1 MIEQDLGIAV
11 DDGEEIVEIVGN
23 AAGETADSF
32 HFLRLAELVFEDAAF
47 GDVFGDGFE
56 NVGGFV
62 ASGDGATADADGDIG
77 LVFAAPADFE
87 TIHATGALKFI
98 DQAGVLAGFDEDV
111 FLGIEGE
118 NFFGRVVTEHPDER
132 GIDVEKFAFEA
143 RAIDSVDGGLNQ
155 RTVANFGAAQVLLV
169 AFAVDGGG

>member
-1 MIEQDLGIAV
+1 MLDQLLLRYDDRLATLDLKVSVGADGRIEAIH
-11 DDGEEIVEIVGN
+11 
-23 AAGETADSF
+23 AAGAVE
-32 HFLRLAELVFEDAAF
+32 
-47 GDVFGDGFE
+47 
-56 NVGGFV
+56 
-62 ASGDGATADADGDIG
+62 
-77 LVFAAPADFE
+77 
-87 TIHATGALKFI
+87 FI